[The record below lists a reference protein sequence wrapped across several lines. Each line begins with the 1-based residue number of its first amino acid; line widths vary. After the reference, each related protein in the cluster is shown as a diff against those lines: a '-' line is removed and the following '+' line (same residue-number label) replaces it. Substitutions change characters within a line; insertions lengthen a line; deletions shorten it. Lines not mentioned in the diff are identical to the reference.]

1 MVCAVWDLL
10 LEQMIQLQD
19 LKFGISLG
27 CSCPEIMELGI
38 LREVRRVSGRIMTLD
53 FSRGDFGDME
63 GRIGKDAGPV
73 ELLGLQEQP
82 SQSLRVTAVSEVHLT
97 AKCVVRGLLNSS

>member
-1 MVCAVWDLL
+1 MWDLL
-10 LEQMIQLQD
+10 LEQMIQLQG
-19 LKFGISLG
+19 LKFGVSLG
-27 CSCPEIMELGI
+27 CNCPEIMELGI

-53 FSRGDFGDME
+53 FSRGDSGDME

-82 SQSLRVTAVSEVHLT
+82 SQSLRVTAVSEVRLT
-97 AKCVVRGLLNSS
+97 AKCVMRGLLNSS

>member
-1 MVCAVWDLL
+1 
-10 LEQMIQLQD
+10 MIQLQG
-19 LKFGISLG
+19 LNFGVSLG

-63 GRIGKDAGPV
+63 GRIGKA
-73 ELLGLQEQP
+73 LLGLQEQP

-97 AKCVVRGLLNSS
+97 ARCVMRGLLNSS